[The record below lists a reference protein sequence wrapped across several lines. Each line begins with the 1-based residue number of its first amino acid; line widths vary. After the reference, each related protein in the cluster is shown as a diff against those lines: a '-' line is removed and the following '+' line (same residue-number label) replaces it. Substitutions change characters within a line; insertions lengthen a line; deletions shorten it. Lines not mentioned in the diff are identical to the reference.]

1 MARAMTLAAD
11 GQAQDTPE
19 ALPRSMD
26 ALYTK
31 LEAQRVAAL
40 RAFWLTSA
48 TCVLLAPLALLP
60 VAGLAFLTIEYPSG
74 SELAA
79 LVEMSRDEIEPF
91 VSGAFLGA
99 FAWFFIGAALLARF
113 FVRHGRQPVSDYIR
127 NFKAQVFNHLCAVH
141 FPGLAYDP
149 KGYIRYDEFDATNL
163 FPYRSDGY
171 NSEDYFAGH
180 VGQTDVYFAEVVAKR
195 ERKCFNDGRLD
206 TCLDEFFRGLVF
218 VADFHKHFHSTTRL
232 VPRNEKLVKVRGQAP
247 VTMEDPEFEET
258 FITVSTD
265 QVDARYVLSTSMV
278 ARFVDLSR
286 RIPGMR
292 ALFKDEKLVLA
303 LPSNRDRFEP
313 SLYRR
318 ANSSRQLDRFVRD
331 IQRLLRI
338 VEELSL
344 NTRIWSKS

>member
-1 MARAMTLAAD
+1 M
-11 GQAQDTPE
+11 
-19 ALPRSMD
+19 
-26 ALYTK
+26 
-31 LEAQRVAAL
+31 
-40 RAFWLTSA
+40 
-48 TCVLLAPLALLP
+48 
-60 VAGLAFLTIEYPSG
+60 
-74 SELAA
+74 
-79 LVEMSRDEIEPF
+79 
-91 VSGAFLGA
+91 
-99 FAWFFIGAALLARF
+99 
-113 FVRHGRQPVSDYIR
+113 
-127 NFKAQVFNHLCAVH
+127 
-141 FPGLAYDP
+141 
-149 KGYIRYDEFDATNL
+149 
-163 FPYRSDGY
+163 
-171 NSEDYFAGH
+171 
-180 VGQTDVYFAEVVAKR
+180 
-195 ERKCFNDGRLD
+195 
-206 TCLDEFFRGLVF
+206 
-218 VADFHKHFHSTTRL
+218 
-232 VPRNEKLVKVRGQAP
+232 
-247 VTMEDPEFEET
+247 TMEDPEFEET